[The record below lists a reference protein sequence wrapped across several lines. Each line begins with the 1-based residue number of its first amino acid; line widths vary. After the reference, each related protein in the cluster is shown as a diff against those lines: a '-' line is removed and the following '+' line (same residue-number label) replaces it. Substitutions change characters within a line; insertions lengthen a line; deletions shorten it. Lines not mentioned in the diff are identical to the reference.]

1 VTVSVAPLVAVVTPV
16 YNGEKYLSQCI
27 ESVLTQS
34 YSHWEYTIVNNFS
47 KDSSLQIAEGYA
59 KQDSRIRVVSTD
71 RVLNVMAS
79 QNFAFRQVGAAKY
92 CKMVHADD
100 WIFPDC
106 LRLMVDVAEA
116 HPSTGIVGSY
126 RLDARPAVARVGADG
141 LPYPTPVVPGHE
153 LCRMSLLGRF
163 SLGSASSFLIRTD
176 HLRGKSDLFEESEV
190 FADLAAWYEIL
201 ATSDFGFA
209 HQVLT
214 ATRLHGDSVTA
225 RLAEVEGDWAADL
238 SILKKYGPRYLS
250 PAEFSDRFETTLRE
264 YREFLARS
272 FIARRDPA
280 FWQYHRS
287 ALASVGLSLTWRDL
301 IGAVL
306 RRWWYPLAHPW
317 AALSYV
323 GRFLRA
329 RLGR

>member
-1 VTVSVAPLVAVVTPV
+1 MIVSAGPLVAVVTPV
-16 YNGEKYLSQCI
+16 YNGEKYLPECI
-27 ESVLTQS
+27 ESVLAQS
-34 YSHWEYTIVNNFS
+34 YGHWEYTIVNNFS
-47 KDSSLQIAEGYA
+47 KDSSLQIAESYA

-106 LRLMVDVAEA
+106 LRLMVEVAEA

-126 RLDARPAVARVGADG
+126 RLDARPDVARVGADG
-141 LPYPTPVVPGHE
+141 LPYPTPVVPGRE
-153 LCRMSLLGRF
+153 LCRRSLLGRF
-163 SLGSASSFLIRTD
+163 SLGSASSFLIRAD
-176 HLRGKSDLFEESEV
+176 HLRRKPDLFEESEV

-214 ATRLHGDSVTA
+214 ATRLHGDTVTA

-238 SILKKYGPRYLS
+238 SILKTYGPRYLS
-250 PAEFSDRFETTLRE
+250 PAEFSDRFRTTLNE